1 MDRVLMVPTDRQQ
14 STDKQAD
21 GQQST
26 DKQADG
32 QQSTDK
38 QTDGQQSTDKQT
50 DGAKQIGGRTTYRDQ
65 KISTDGM
72 ANAGNDSDGFPT
84 YAGRGT
90 RFGAINFTVL
100 GASYDS

>member
-38 QTDGQQSTDKQT
+38 QTDG
-50 DGAKQIGGRTTYRDQ
+50 AKQIGGRTTYRDQ
-65 KISTDGM
+65 KISTDRM
-72 ANAGNDSDGFPT
+72 ANAGNSDGLPT